1 MRIGGPPD
9 GSGGPGSAKI
19 LPVSRVNWKQVH
31 DDDFRVPEGLS
42 LADLTEELT
51 VMLGEVDPERRD
63 GTAYPTLATWIS
75 RGVYDDLLPGL
86 GDGMVAGLTAGLGE
100 RDTDSVFRRTFSV
113 LVLAECIRRDNSRP
127 LVLGGK
133 VLQWGDA
140 IATWVLREQDLRGYV
155 DGKGWAH
162 AVAHGADALGALAAS
177 PHLGHAE
184 LTVVLDVV
192 ADRLLLPVE
201 RPFTHGEHDRLVGT
215 TMTVLRRGSVPMT
228 VLEPW
233 LNRIAAGA
241 SPFAHS
247 GDSDPY
253 LPTGNAQAFLRSLYL
268 QLALGSRPPAVRADL
283 MLVLVGLLR
292 ETNPSFQQA

>member
-1 MRIGGPPD
+1 M
-9 GSGGPGSAKI
+9 
-19 LPVSRVNWKQVH
+19 NWKQVH
-31 DDDFRVPEGLS
+31 DDDFRVPEGLP
-42 LADLTEELT
+42 LADLTQELT
-51 VMLGEVDPERRD
+51 VMLGDVDPQLRD

-75 RGVYDDLLPGL
+75 RGIYDDLLPGL
-86 GDGMVAGLTAGLGE
+86 GDGMVAGLSAGLGE
-100 RDTDSVFRRTFSV
+100 RDTDSVFRRAFSV
-113 LVLAECIRRDNSRP
+113 LVLAECIERDNSRP

-140 IATWVLREQDLRGYV
+140 IATWLLREQDLRGYV

-162 AVAHGADALGALAAS
+162 AVAHGADALAALAAS

-184 LTVVLDVV
+184 LTVVLDVI

-201 RPFTHGEHDRLVGT
+201 QPLVHGEPDRLVGT
-215 TMTVLRRGSVPMT
+215 TMAVLRRGSVPLT

-241 SPFAHS
+241 SPYTRAA
-247 GDSDPY
+247 GTDPF
-253 LPTGNAQAFLRSLYL
+253 LPTNTAQAFLRSLYL
-268 QLALGSRPPAVRADL
+268 QLAVGSRPPAVRADL

-292 ETNPSFQQA
+292 ETNPAFQHP

>member
-1 MRIGGPPD
+1 M
-9 GSGGPGSAKI
+9 
-19 LPVSRVNWKQVH
+19 SRVNWKQVH
-31 DDDFRVPEGLS
+31 DDDFRVPEGPS
-42 LADLTEELT
+42 LADLTQELT
-51 VMLGEVDPERRD
+51 VMLGDVDPERRD

-86 GDGMVAGLTAGLGE
+86 GDGMVAGLSAGLGE

-113 LVLAECIRRDNSRP
+113 LVLAECIERDNSRP

-140 IATWVLREQDLRGYV
+140 IATWLLREQDLRGYV
-155 DGKGWAH
+155 EGKGWAH

-192 ADRLLLPVE
+192 ADRILLPVE
-201 RPFTHGEHDRLVGT
+201 QPFAHGEPDRLVGT
-215 TMTVLRRGSVPMT
+215 TMAVLRRGSVPLS

-233 LNRIAAGA
+233 VNRIAAGA
-241 SPFAHS
+241 SPFTRAT
-247 GDSDPY
+247 GDDPF
-253 LPTGNAQAFLRSLYL
+253 LPTNTAQAFLRSLYL
-268 QLALGSRPPAVRADL
+268 RLALGSRPPAVRADL

-292 ETNPSFQQA
+292 ETNPAFQHP

>member
-1 MRIGGPPD
+1 VI
-9 GSGGPGSAKI
+9 SAKI
-19 LPVSRVNWKQVH
+19 LSVSRVNWKQVH
-31 DDDFRVPEGLS
+31 DDDFRVPEGLP
-42 LADLTEELT
+42 LADLTEELS
-51 VMLGEVDPERRD
+51 VMLGASDPALRD
-63 GTAYPTLATWIS
+63 GTAYPTLATWIG

-86 GDGMVAGLTAGLGE
+86 GDGMAAGLTAGLGE
-100 RDTDSVFRRTFSV
+100 RGTDSVFRRAFSA
-113 LVLAECIRRDNSRP
+113 LVLAECIERDNSRP

-162 AVAHGADALGALAAS
+162 AIAHGADALSALAAS

-201 RPFTHGEHDRLVGT
+201 QPFTHGEPDRLVGT
-215 TMTVLRRGSVPMT
+215 TMAVLRRGSVPLT
-228 VLEPW
+228 VIEPW
-233 LNRIAAGA
+233 LNRIAAAASAAAHAPGA
-241 SPFAHS
+241 DPFVTTS
-247 GDSDPY
+247 
-253 LPTGNAQAFLRSLYL
+253 NAQAFLRALYL
-268 QLALGSRPPAVRADL
+268 QLALGSRPPVVRADL

-292 ETNPSFQQA
+292 ETNPSFRHP

>member
-1 MRIGGPPD
+1 MLRVP
-9 GSGGPGSAKI
+9 
-19 LPVSRVNWKQVH
+19 RVNWKKVH
-31 DDDFRVPEGLS
+31 DDDFRVPEGLP
-42 LADLTEELT
+42 LGDLTQELT
-51 VMLGEVDPERRD
+51 VMLGDVDPERRD

-86 GDGMVAGLTAGLGE
+86 GDGMVAGLSAGLGE
-100 RDTDSVFRRTFSV
+100 RDTDSVFRRAFSV
-113 LVLAECIRRDNSRP
+113 LVLAECIERDNSRP

-140 IATWVLREQDLRGYV
+140 IATWLLREQDLRGYV

-162 AVAHGADALGALAAS
+162 AVAHGADALAALAAS

-201 RPFTHGEHDRLVGT
+201 RPFAHGEPDRLVGT
-215 TMTVLRRGSVPMT
+215 TMAVLQRGSVPLA

-233 LNRIAAGA
+233 VNRIAAGA
-241 SPFAHS
+241 SPYTRAE
-247 GDSDPY
+247 GSDPF
-253 LPTGNAQAFLRSLYL
+253 LPTNTAQAFLRSLYL
-268 QLALGSRPPAVRADL
+268 RLAVGSRPPAVRADL

-292 ETNPSFQQA
+292 ETNPSFQHP